1 MEENISKLAE
11 RGERLR
17 RLNDT
22 TAEMSNEADNF
33 ASIAKRIQ
41 EKEANKKWWQ
51 L

>member
-1 MEENISKLAE
+1 MEENIAKLNE

-17 RLNDT
+17 KLDDT

-33 ASIAKRIQ
+33 ASMAKRIQ
-41 EKEANKKWWQ
+41 EIQANKKWWQ

>member
-1 MEENISKLAE
+1 MEENISKLHE

-17 RLNDT
+17 KLDET

-33 ASIAKRIQ
+33 ASMAKRIQ
-41 EKEANKKWWQ
+41 EIQANKKWWQ